1 MFELIP
7 FTHRKNN
14 TSVYDPFSIFDD
26 FDRSFFGDR
35 ELRSRSVLK
44 TDVRDTGDAY
54 ELIADLPGYKKED
67 IKIDLDNDCLTI
79 TATRH
84 SEAEKK
90 DEKNNYLRVERS
102 FGSCS
107 RSFDVS
113 GIDTEKIGAAYD
125 NGVLTLTL
133 PKLEQKTET
142 SRSIEIK

>member
-7 FTHRKNN
+7 FTHRKN

-26 FDRSFFGDR
+26 FERDFWGDR
-35 ELRSRSVLK
+35 RYPSSAVLK
-44 TDVRDTGDAY
+44 TDVRDLGNAY

-90 DEKNNYLRVERS
+90 DEKNNYLRVERHY
-102 FGSCS
+102 GSCS
-107 RSFDVS
+107 RSFDVT
-113 GIDTEKIGAAYD
+113 GIDTDKISAAYE
-125 NGVLTLTL
+125 NGVLTLNL
-133 PKLEQKTET
+133 PKLDQKVET